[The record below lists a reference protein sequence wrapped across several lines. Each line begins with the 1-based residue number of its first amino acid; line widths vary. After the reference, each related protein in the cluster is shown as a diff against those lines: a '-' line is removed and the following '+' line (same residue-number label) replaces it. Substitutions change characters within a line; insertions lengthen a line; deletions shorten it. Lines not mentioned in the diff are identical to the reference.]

1 MPVLP
6 KNSEGSVFFHLI
18 LGLYS
23 GHRLGN
29 FAADKLYK
37 I

>member
-1 MPVLP
+1 MQTLP
-6 KNSEGSVFFHLI
+6 KNSEGIIFFHLI

-23 GHRLGN
+23 GHSLGN

>member
-6 KNSEGSVFFHLI
+6 KNSEGIVFFHLI

-23 GHRLGN
+23 CHRLGN
-29 FAADKLYK
+29 FATDKLYK

>member
-1 MPVLP
+1 MQALS

-29 FAADKLYK
+29 FAADKLY
-37 I
+37 II